1 MSHSSYR
8 NIHRL
13 VLQAFVQ
20 EAAISVG
27 DLEKLVVKLC
37 NKLQDRLDDF
47 NGDMTRSLD
56 HFILVINQKLESFGM
71 GLKLKKRRAVE
82 LDGKVYWVLVNTL
95 ADFTSKLATDLSD
108 KELLAFKKILK
119 FLATS
124 KYGNITFKELS
135 KDLDH
140 EAKEALLDKLL
151 VGKWLEVCPSGGNG
165 KYTAGLRTMVELEHV
180 MRDLGARECTLNGT
194 PVLLTR
200 PYQAWLRQ
208 QTGEEVNVNDLE
220 SIADK
225 SGNDN
230 SGSDE
235 EDEDEDEEEETEKL
249 PENNRTR
256 QSLRAR
262 LKTKRGKRVQD
273 NNSSDDDDDDDD
285 DEEEEE
291 EEQETMREDEKGAG
305 DEDDEEEDIDD
316 DEDDQEDDDNKSEEV
331 PVTTKARRS
340 RNSRQASKREQL
352 VEEDH
357 SDDEEEEGEVVEVE
371 DEDEEEEEEEEEIPA
386 RSRSRRGR
394 NSRQASKREQ
404 LVEEDNSDDEEEE
417 ESEDEEE
424 ETPARPRLRR
434 NLKRQISKTNSRKQA
449 EVERANVVKKART
462 KKTRRNLRTSADRN
476 RTEAQEDSSEEE
488 DTDDEDRNESQ
499 SPPSRAASKRPIR
512 HVENSYIDEESSEE
526 SG

>member
-225 SGNDN
+225 SGSDN

-235 EDEDEDEEEETEKL
+235 EEEEEEEETEKL
-249 PENNRTR
+249 PESNRTR

-316 DEDDQEDDDNKSEEV
+316 DEDDDNKSEEV

-340 RNSRQASKREQL
+340 
-352 VEEDH
+352 
-357 SDDEEEEGEVVEVE
+357 
-371 DEDEEEEEEEEEIPA
+371 
-386 RSRSRRGR
+386 R